1 MRLSEKSCTIGGR
14 EISFLEAG
22 SGKQT
27 LLFLHGYPMNK
38 SLWRSQVEALSTR
51 YHCLAP
57 DITGYGDSVAPAGYE
72 ATIKRYAKEMAK
84 FLKGRA
90 NGPAIVFG
98 LSMGGMIALSLVKK
112 HPELICGLGLL
123 HTFAGADNDEAK
135 EVRNQTIEAI
145 LTEGREAFARR
156 FASKYMAPDT
166 PALARAEFMTMI
178 ESARYETMVS
188 GMEAIR
194 DRPDRTGLLSDIM
207 VPSIV
212 IAGEHDSHST
222 PDLMKSM
229 ADALVNSKFVTLDGI
244 AHISP
249 LESPDMLN
257 VTLESWL
264 DTTFKNE

>member
-38 SLWRSQVEALSTR
+38 SLWRAQVEALSVR

-90 NGPAIVFG
+90 NGPAVIFG
-98 LSMGGMIALSLVKK
+98 LSMGGMIALSLVRK
-112 HPELICGLGLL
+112 HPDLICGLGLL
-123 HTFAGADNDEAK
+123 HTFAGADNEGAK
-135 EVRNQTIEAI
+135 EVRDQTIETI
-145 LTEGREAFARR
+145 LAEGREAFARR
-156 FASKYMAPDT
+156 FTSMYMAPEA
-166 PALARAEFMTMI
+166 PVLARAEFMTMI
-178 ESARYETMVS
+178 ESTRYETMVA

-194 DRPDRTGLLSDIM
+194 DRPDRTGLLPDIK

-212 IAGEHDSHST
+212 VAGEHDPHST

-229 ADALVNSKFVTLDGI
+229 ADELPNSRFVTLDGV
-244 AHISP
+244 AHVSP
-249 LESPDMLN
+249 LEAPDMLN

-264 DTTFKNE
+264 DTTFNND